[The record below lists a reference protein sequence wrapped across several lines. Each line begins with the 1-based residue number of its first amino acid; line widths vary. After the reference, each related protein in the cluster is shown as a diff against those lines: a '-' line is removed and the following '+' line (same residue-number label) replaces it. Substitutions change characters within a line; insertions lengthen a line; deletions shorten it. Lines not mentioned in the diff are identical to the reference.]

1 MNEPWVPVAA
11 CATVA
16 LLAVTA
22 CILVVRRSRADLEAT
37 RREAAELRER
47 VDALA
52 ADVAAGVA
60 ARPSHQD
67 RPEDEAGYLITRVGE
82 DDEPS
87 FVPAR
92 IEGRLFADIVL
103 RETVV
108 KAAALTHGVLRAL
121 TPENRNRIR
130 FEMKREVRR
139 SRKQRRAD
147 LKTARREWEARQ
159 RAVLAGDVAG
169 DAAGEDAA

>member
-1 MNEPWVPVAA
+1 MNEPWVPVAV

-22 CILVVRRSRADLEAT
+22 CILVVRRSRADLAAT

-52 ADVAAGVA
+52 ASVAAQS
-60 ARPSHQD
+60 ARQE
-67 RPEDEAGYLITRVGE
+67 RPEDEAGFLITRVGE
-82 DDEPS
+82 DPDS
-87 FVPAR
+87 SSGSYVPAR

-108 KAAALTHGVLRAL
+108 KTAALTHGVLRAL

-159 RAVLAGDVAG
+159 RAALTGDV
-169 DAAGEDAA
+169 AGEDAA

>member
-1 MNEPWVPVAA
+1 VNEPWVPVAA
-11 CATVA
+11 CAAVA
-16 LLAVTA
+16 LFAVAA
-22 CILVVRRSRADLEAT
+22 CILVVRRSRADLAAT

-52 ADVAAGVA
+52 ASMA
-60 ARPSHQD
+60 ARPTGAD
-67 RPEDEAGYLITRVGE
+67 RPGDEAGYLITRVGE
-82 DDEPS
+82 APESPSEPS
-87 FVPAR
+87 YVPAR
-92 IEGRLFADIVL
+92 IEGKLFADIVL

-108 KAAALTHGVLRAL
+108 KTAALTHGVLRAL

-147 LKTARREWEARQ
+147 LRTARREWEARQ
-159 RAVLAGDVAG
+159 RDDL
-169 DAAGEDAA
+169 AGEDAA

>member
-1 MNEPWVPVAA
+1 VNEPWVPVAA
-11 CATVA
+11 CAAVA
-16 LLAVTA
+16 LFAVAA
-22 CILVVRRSRADLEAT
+22 CILVVRRSRADLAAT

-52 ADVAAGVA
+52 ASVA
-60 ARPSHQD
+60 ARPAE
-67 RPEDEAGYLITRVGE
+67 RPADEAGYLITRVGE
-82 DDEPS
+82 DDESSREPS
-87 FVPAR
+87 YAPVR
-92 IEGRLFADIVL
+92 IEGKLFADIVL

-108 KAAALTHGVLRAL
+108 KTAALTHGVLRAL
-121 TPENRNRIR
+121 TAENRNRIR

-159 RAVLAGDVAG
+159 RAGLATED
-169 DAAGEDAA
+169 AGEDAA

>member
-1 MNEPWVPVAA
+1 VNEPWVPVAA
-11 CATVA
+11 CAAVA
-16 LLAVTA
+16 LFAVTA
-22 CILVVRRSRADLEAT
+22 CFLVVRRSRADLAAT
-37 RREAAELRER
+37 RREAADLRER
-47 VDALA
+47 VDARA
-52 ADVAAGVA
+52 ASVA
-60 ARPSHQD
+60 ARAAD

-82 DDEPS
+82 VPESSSEPS
-87 FVPAR
+87 YVPAR

-108 KAAALTHGVLRAL
+108 KTAALTHGVLRAL
-121 TPENRNRIR
+121 TAENRNRIR

-159 RAVLAGDVAG
+159 RAELASEH
-169 DAAGEDAA
+169 AA